1 MYAFSFIV
9 ISCFGAFILFK
20 LWRRPYPRAS
30 KSLNVWFGP
39 LPAHG
44 ENQIRYNL
52 RDALYALAWSTGLFL
67 PVLLLAKWG
76 VEVDRRSE
84 TPVSLQVIF
93 AILVL
98 LSYLMFFNFA
108 SCLLKAF
115 FLSLF
120 ARRRVF
126 NETLGKFVT
135 ERNYRPVKAKVG

>member
-1 MYAFSFIV
+1 MYAFSFVV

-20 LWRRPYPRAS
+20 LWRRPYPRES

-44 ENQIRYNL
+44 ENQIRYFL
-52 RDALYALAWSTGLFL
+52 RDALYALAWFTGLFL
-67 PVLLLAKWG
+67 PALLLAKWG
-76 VEVDRRSE
+76 VHFDHRSD

-98 LSYLMFFNFA
+98 ISCLMFFNFA

-126 NETLGKFVT
+126 NESLGKFVT
-135 ERNYRPVKAKVG
+135 ERIYRRVKVKVR